1 MIEVTKLND
10 IKISINAE
18 LIEMVEEVPDTVVT
32 LTTGK
37 KIFVKESRQKIENLV
52 KSYKRDIFRQIMNIN
67 E

>member
-10 IKISINAE
+10 IKISVNAE
-18 LIEMVEEVPDTVVT
+18 LIEIVEEVPDTVLT

>member
-1 MIEVTKLND
+1 MIEITKLND

-18 LIEMVEEVPDTVVT
+18 LIETVEEVPDTVIT

-52 KSYKRDIFRQIMNIN
+52 KSYKRDIFRQIMNVN